1 MHGHGSRLP
10 LSRSIGH
17 KEPKWYACQW
27 ELDYLFCMQCVCWLC
42 MCAVL
47 LFTWNLCQSV
57 VYELRE
63 WVFTF
68 DLLFCVKSILCRFC
82 DWKHF
87 LYSMWFACGWVR
99 FSLPFWMSDSL
110 ERTYHFFIPSPLQFT
125 CVVNSALHRDDVAF
139 DWIEYAGTRQR
150 LRKATRISHKQQ
162 SEYMKIE
169 CIHFSPIWKSAS
181 PARAI
186 ISLVLALMLPKC
198 AHIIITI
205 YISVSHQCV
214 VCRKRIFVIRVSS
227 LRLVPQIHSAYVN
240 LDPCKRIHFC
250 ILFHRRLG
258 MWGKRKENIGTV
270 SAAAEATLT
279 RVGNAF
285 YGHYYFFLCFLFA
298 FLFCICA
305 LYSLVPVSSAYK
317 FPKERIRALTLR
329 KYIFFFSSQVR
340 ITAVAAEVRQP
351 YVRVL
356 AERCAHTWQ
365 QWFLQKM
372 HALLYSMISSRFT
385 TRGGTML
392 ILDDFYLQFGA
403 LKTEKKRNGC
413 VRSWKIAKIG
423 NDFYEKIL

>member
-227 LRLVPQIHSAYVN
+227 LRLVPQIHSAYVIHAKEYIFVFSFTVD
-240 LDPCKRIHFC
+240 LGCGEREKRTLEQC
-250 ILFHRRLG
+250 QPPPRQRWRGL
-258 MWGKRKENIGTV
+258 
-270 SAAAEATLT
+270 ATLST
-279 RVGNAF
+279 AIIIF
-285 YGHYYFFLCFLFA
+285 SSAFFLRF
-298 FLFCICA
+298 
-305 LYSLVPVSSAYK
+305 YSASVHSIHWSPSRRHTNFQK
-317 FPKERIRALTLR
+317 KE
-329 KYIFFFSSQVR
+329 
-340 ITAVAAEVRQP
+340 
-351 YVRVL
+351 
-356 AERCAHTWQ
+356 
-365 QWFLQKM
+365 
-372 HALLYSMISSRFT
+372 
-385 TRGGTML
+385 
-392 ILDDFYLQFGA
+392 
-403 LKTEKKRNGC
+403 
-413 VRSWKIAKIG
+413 
-423 NDFYEKIL
+423 YEP